1 MAASLSDMIDFVW
14 KSPKPLPGTKRRA
27 LDRMLP
33 ENFKYFRT
41 WGFRI
46 YRTYYGPE
54 SDESWNTLLQVLPQ
68 QIRLALG
75 YHEIDEVRGK
85 DRRWARDTH
94 RDEVVYLE
102 RLEVMKKLFRL
113 IPREDPDLLAG
124 LDIAGVGKVC
134 LEEGE
139 HVESEKNIVGSRFN
153 FALVADERILKDI
166 ANNNFVVKAVGYDWD
181 PVQHSYSWGWIRL
194 RTGDLLQ
201 FWENLFISYE
211 LDISK
216 YMEISFRGPEEN
228 LEKNVWKGALSLL
241 PFGDCSRV
249 QITREDEGSD
259 SFKFDP

>member
-1 MAASLSDMIDFVW
+1 MAASLSNMIDFVW
-14 KSPKPLPGTKRRA
+14 KSPKPPPGTKRRA

-33 ENFKYFRT
+33 ENFKYFKT

-75 YHEIDEVRGK
+75 YHEIDEVREK
-85 DRRWARDTH
+85 DRRWARDTR

-113 IPREDPDLLAG
+113 IPREDPDLLADLG
-124 LDIAGVGKVC
+124 IAGVRKVC

-139 HVESEKNIVGSRFN
+139 HVESEKNMVGSRFN

-166 ANNNFVVKAVGYDWD
+166 ANNTFVVKAVGFDWD

-194 RTGDLLQ
+194 ATGDLLQ
-201 FWENLFISYE
+201 LWENLFLSYE

-216 YMEISFRGPEEN
+216 YVELSVRYPEEDV
-228 LEKNVWKGALSLL
+228 EKHIWKGALSLS
-241 PFGDCSRV
+241 PFGDCSQVR
-249 QITREDEGSD
+249 TSDEKDKSGR
-259 SFKFDP
+259 FKFDP